1 MIGRMAGHEPIG
13 GESAAREAGWKAR
26 VARFYPPR
34 RMAHVVLTV
43 SGSYLAAILAL
54 TLLAEYLDLLDM
66 DGHDAVEEP
75 IRAFI
80 YQSLRPLAEPIGIGC
95 LVSIVCFGIAA
106 VALQSEQRTPVLRT
120 DRDPVR

>member
-13 GESAAREAGWKAR
+13 GEGAAREAGWKAR

-54 TLLAEYLDLLDM
+54 TLLAEFLDLLDM

-106 VALQSEQRTPVLRT
+106 VALQSEQRTPALRA